1 MALNYLLDPMFQIEN
16 SAGKPATDGWLE
28 VYIHGTR
35 EKYYCASNFDGT
47 LHPFKIKLDSLGS
60 NIVLADDGQA
70 YDVYAYNRFGSLLMS
85 RYNVMPGSGGG
96 SGGGELKTL
105 QHWLGTVGPT
115 YTDFPGDG
123 TRHTLGVPTQ
133 NVDYEG
139 DFIDRIENAPYPGG
153 DVPAYI
159 YLKPGIYHIDCV
171 IRYKQDSEDLKNTLD
186 EVLIYTGNGDANE
199 DVAYQLDASG
209 PETNGNRHCLKQSFI
224 RKVTEEDGNLLYF
237 APETP
242 TDWSEAYIQNLS
254 IVKLDGITGRTGA
267 QGPQGETGPAGPQGE
282 KGDPLTF
289 DDLTP
294 EQKAE
299 LKGEQGETGPQGPE
313 GPQGPQGETGEQG
326 PVGPTGPTG
335 PQGEIPFTVPFEA
348 GEGIIMELDSDGE
361 NLKVI
366 ISVDSDNVQK
376 KLVAG
381 SNVTIDSDNVISV
394 DVPDESN
401 VFVAKFN
408 VTTYDEIKA
417 AIDAGK
423 AVIALNGKIQYN
435 VVSNYTEMWG
445 DPCFFFGCMADQPQ
459 GGYPK
464 RSMYYVRKNSDDTT
478 SWVQREDASIALKSD
493 LNSKQDKLT
502 AGKGIKI
509 TNNVISVDSDN
520 VQMKLTEGDGILID
534 SDGTI
539 SVDPASVPAGP
550 TGPTGPQGP
559 QGETGAQGPQGETG
573 PQGPQGETGPQGP
586 QGIQGIQGET
596 GAQGPQGE
604 TGAQGPQGETGPQGE
619 QGIQGPQGE
628 TGADGLSA
636 YEIWLAQGH
645 SGSEQDF
652 LDSLVGPQGETGAQ
666 GPQGIQGETGEQG
679 PKGATGATGETGA
692 QGPQGETG
700 PQGPQGE
707 TGPQGPQG
715 IQGIQGET
723 GPQGATGATGSDGL
737 SAYEIWINEGHSG
750 SVQDFLDSLVGPQ
763 GETGAQGPQGIQGET
778 GAQGPQG
785 ETGAQGPQGETGEQ
799 GPQGIQGETGPQG
812 PQGIQGIQGE
822 TGPQGATGA
831 DGKSSYEI
839 WLENGH
845 SGSEADFL
853 ASLVGATGATGAQG
867 PQGETGPQ
875 GPQGE
880 TGPQGEQGIQG
891 ETGPTGATGP
901 QGPQGPQGET
911 GPQGPQGETGPQG
924 PVGPTGPT
932 GPQGPTGPTGTWGG
946 EVDQNYDG
954 TSQNPQSGTAVA
966 EAVATKED
974 EFDAGEGLEFTT
986 DSDGNRVLQVEG
998 PVDVVAGPGI
1008 VIDNPDG
1015 NTLRISVAQAE
1026 ETVLYEGSF
1035 STGSINLSESIYNFE
1050 RIRYYMANG
1059 VNASVSVDEVTP
1071 NERICLKLMMNDG
1084 DGNFYMASM
1093 LIHPSSNTTLVYDQ
1107 IRGLKAT
1114 VSGTG
1119 TQTVTGL
1126 YGNSVIGMNV
1136 TKIVGVHRIAN
1147 N

>member
-133 NVDYEG
+133 NMDYEG

-209 PETNGNRHCLKQSFI
+209 PETNENRHCLKQSFI

-282 KGDPLTF
+282 KGDPLSF

-348 GEGIIMELDSDGE
+348 GEGIVMELDSDGE
-361 NLKVI
+361 DLKVI

-381 SNVTIDSDNVISV
+381 PNVTIDSDNVISV

-435 VVSNYTEMWG
+435 VVSDYTEMWG

-464 RSMYYVRKNSDDTT
+464 RSMYYVRKNSDNTT
-478 SWVQREDASIALKSD
+478 TWVQREDASIALKSD
-493 LNSKQDKLT
+493 LNAKQDKLT

-520 VQMKLTEGDGILID
+520 VQMKLNEGDGILID

-550 TGPTGPQGP
+550 TGPEGPQGP

-573 PQGPQGETGPQGP
+573 PQGPQGETGPTGP

-628 TGADGLSA
+628 TG
-636 YEIWLAQGH
+636 
-645 SGSEQDF
+645 
-652 LDSLVGPQGETGAQ
+652 PQGD
-666 GPQGIQGETGEQG
+666 
-679 PKGATGATGETGA
+679 
-692 QGPQGETG
+692 
-700 PQGPQGE
+700 

-723 GPQGATGATGSDGL
+723 GPQGATGSDGL

-812 PQGIQGIQGE
+812 PQGETGPQGEQGIQGIQGETGPTGATGPQGEQGPTGATGPQGPQGEKGETGEQGPQGIQGPIGPTGPTGPQGIQGE
-822 TGPQGATGA
+822 TGPQGPIGPTGPTGPQGIQGATGPQGPAGA
-831 DGKSSYEI
+831 DGAKGE
-839 WLENGH
+839 
-845 SGSEADFL
+845 
-853 ASLVGATGATGAQG
+853 TGEQG

-880 TGPQGEQGIQG
+880 TGPQGQ
-891 ETGPTGATGP
+891 
-901 QGPQGPQGET
+901 QGET
-911 GPQGPQGETGPQG
+911 GPQGPQG

-932 GPQGPTGPTGTWGG
+932 GPQGPKGDTGEWGG
-946 EVDQNYDG
+946 TVDQTYDA
-954 TSQNPQSGTAVA
+954 TSSNPQSGTAVA

-974 EFDAGEGLEFTT
+974 EFEAGEGLEFTT

-1015 NTLRISVAQAE
+1015 NTLRISQATPSD
-1026 ETVLYEGSF
+1026 ETVLFEDTNNYGVNSC
-1035 STGSINLSESIYNFE
+1035 TLSEAATNFE
-1050 RIRYYMANG
+1050 YIDLIVGYPGLSNG
-1059 VNASVSVDEVTP
+1059 INHV
-1071 NERICLKLMMNDG
+1071 RL
-1084 DGNFYMASM
+1084 
-1093 LIHPSSNTTLVYDQ
+1093 PSSTSILHFTYQAGNGATDYFARVYGTINGTAMNITHCKMMYSQYSSTSSDT
-1107 IRGLKAT
+1107 IRNDAANDMKCI
-1114 VSGTG
+1114 
-1119 TQTVTGL
+1119 
-1126 YGNSVIGMNV
+1126 YKVI
-1136 TKIVGVHRIAN
+1136 GVHRIAN